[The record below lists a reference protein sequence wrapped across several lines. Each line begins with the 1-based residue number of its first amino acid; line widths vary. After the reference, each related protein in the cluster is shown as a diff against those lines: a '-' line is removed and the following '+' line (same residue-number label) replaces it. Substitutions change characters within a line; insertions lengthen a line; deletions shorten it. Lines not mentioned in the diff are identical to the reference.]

1 VKAVTG
7 FNMPAFS
14 KRRFQH
20 GAVSQKTLDSR
31 LPFREAEYR
40 QKFLSLYS

>member
-1 VKAVTG
+1 V
-7 FNMPAFS
+7 FS

-20 GAVSQKTLDSR
+20 GAVSETSLRTR

-40 QKFLSLYS
+40 QKFLSLYA